1 MTPMTS
7 ASLNPAAAR
16 PASLRPIA
24 YWLIGCAGMVFA
36 MALIGAITRL
46 TESGLSITEW
56 KPITGA
62 LPPLGEAAW
71 LVEFAKYQATPEFQ
85 LKHSYMT
92 LADFKAIFFWEWLHR
107 LWGRLIG
114 VVFAVPFLWL
124 WATGRVPRPL
134 VPRLLGLLALGGLQG
149 GIGWFMVK
157 SGLADRPDVSHY
169 RLALH
174 LLTALLIYALLLWVA
189 IGLLRDGAGAAPSVR
204 RHGWI
209 GLGMLSLTILWGAF
223 VAGLDAGQAY
233 NSWPLMDGRF
243 APPEMWS
250 ILPAWLNPTE
260 NTAMVQFIHR
270 WLAMATAI
278 VVFAFAWGLRHAH
291 RVAWWLAFA
300 VMGQVLLGITT
311 LLLQVPV
318 ALGTA
323 HQAGAITVLTLLV
336 WLLAVI
342 RTPGRFPER
351 DPALPS
357 A

>member
-1 MTPMTS
+1 MTS
-7 ASLNPAAAR
+7 ATLNSAAAT

-24 YWLIGCAGMVFA
+24 YWLLGCAGMVFA

-62 LPPLGEAAW
+62 LPPIGEAAW
-71 LVEFAKYQATPEFQ
+71 LEAFAKYKATPEFQ
-85 LKHSYMT
+85 IKHSYMN
-92 LADFKAIFFWEWLHR
+92 LADFQAIYFWEWLHR

-114 VVFAVPFLWL
+114 LVFAVPFVFL

-134 VPRLLGLLALGGLQG
+134 VGRLIGLLALGGLQG
-149 GIGWFMVK
+149 GIGWFMVQ

-174 LLTALLIYALLLWVA
+174 LVTALVIYGLLLWVA
-189 IGLLRDGAGAAPSVR
+189 IGLLRPGSGADAGTR
-204 RHGWI
+204 RHGWTA
-209 GLGMLSLTILWGAF
+209 LALLAVTVVWGAF
-223 VAGLDAGQAY
+223 VAGLDAGRAY
-233 NSWPLMDGRF
+233 NTWPLMDGRF
-243 APPEMWS
+243 APPEMWT
-250 ILPAWLNPTE
+250 IVPAWLNPTE
-260 NTAMVQFIHR
+260 NTAMVQFLHR

-278 VVFAFAWGLRHAH
+278 VVFAFAWGLRRAH
-291 RVAWWLAFA
+291 KVAWWLAFA
-300 VMGQVLLGITT
+300 VMGQVLLGIVT

-336 WLLAVI
+336 WLLAAI
-342 RTPGRFPER
+342 RTPARPVSR
-351 DPALPS
+351 P
-357 A
+357 